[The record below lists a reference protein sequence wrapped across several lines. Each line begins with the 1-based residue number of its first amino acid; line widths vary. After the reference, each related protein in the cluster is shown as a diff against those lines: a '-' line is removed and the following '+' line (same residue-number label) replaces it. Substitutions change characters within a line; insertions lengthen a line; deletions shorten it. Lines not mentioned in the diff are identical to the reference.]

1 MYLYNR
7 AIVPLVL
14 QNTNNIASGQPKW
27 ISKKLAMSHLAGVV
41 DALLLNL
48 IIFPASTNYQLWFEA
63 SAQPLRGAQL
73 NSSKSRADWVGTGNV
88 TLCWMRV
95 AAAAAVFY
103 QGAAGQETLAIAPP
117 PLNQPGQIWI
127 KVELLFTQFFE
138 EKAQFFEEEEK

>member
-1 MYLYNR
+1 M
-7 AIVPLVL
+7 L

-95 AAAAAVFY
+95 AAAAAAAVFY
-103 QGAAGQETLAIAPP
+103 QGAAGQETLAMAPP

-127 KVELLFTQFFE
+127 RIELLFTQFC
-138 EKAQFFEEEEK
+138 EEEKTILWRKKNNFVKKKTTD